1 MYTGMDGHTSSHYRN
16 NSGRISMKHILKQVV
31 NQLWTQRRSNAWLF
45 IQLVLIF
52 VVMWFWVDL
61 MWDYAMTTF
70 QPRGIEIEGVYEVD
84 IRVNNTLW
92 NDPDLSEKKEDYFR
106 ELIRQIGAYPD
117 VEAVCYFQ
125 GTPLY
130 EDHFVM
136 QGYAN
141 QQDSSAV
148 CAAKIRYISSEYVEV
163 FRVDLESGNTG
174 GGSLYLIPGRHLSLL
189 IWQSG
194 FSAAGM

>member
-1 MYTGMDGHTSSHYRN
+1 
-16 NSGRISMKHILKQVV
+16 MKHILKQVV